1 MSESTLKY
9 TTLPSNLGCFP
20 SITFVKVFK
29 RLEVSLNF
37 FTQSWSV
44 TSLSYVRTFC
54 TLNLRNRKGFFSYS
68 VKIQQ
73 RELSFPSGWTLRE
86 LRCSG
91 CNSPMEREREK
102 ALPWPR
108 AFSLSLGLL
117 QRSLSQLCFA
127 GRNPHRGIAH
137 CSLQAQSHIS
147 KTSCHI
153 LVKKEGKCKKG
164 LKFMLATSQWLQPP

>member
-1 MSESTLKY
+1 MADSNKQTGKPRSL
-9 TTLPSNLGCFP
+9 LPS
-20 SITFVKVFK
+20 
-29 RLEVSLNF
+29 SLTTYN
-37 FTQSWSV
+37 TIVSV
-44 TSLSYVRTFC
+44 TNFSLSLCQPHLYLIYVRTFC

-117 QRSLSQLCFA
+117 QRSLSQPCFA

-153 LVKKEGKCKKG
+153 LMKKEGKCKKG
-164 LKFMLATSQWLQPP
+164 LG